1 MDCWLLLP
9 YAGQPGPQKATETL
23 ATEEPPQ
30 RREGALIRV
39 MRPVNAA
46 FMYEGERANPSV
58 HSKLT
63 SHLKGHLI
71 PINGLLSRRMRE
83 DRAGGKAKK
92 TERNLYAM
100 LTYLSNAF

>member
-9 YAGQPGPQKATETL
+9 YAGQAGPQKATETP

-30 RREGALIRV
+30 RSEGALIWV
-39 MRPVNAA
+39 MRPVNTA

-58 HSKLT
+58 HSQLT

-71 PINGLLSRRMRE
+71 PINDLVSHRMTE
-83 DRAGGKAKK
+83 D
-92 TERNLYAM
+92 
-100 LTYLSNAF
+100 